1 MKIIFSVFVP
11 TKEFENI
18 LKLSIK
24 LTKEN
29 NSILYF
35 VYLPDYARYIGKN
48 IHDNKFHYKKVTKIV
63 ENLNIPIIDINKE
76 LFIKYDDP
84 ISLFVFRKGGH
95 YNEKGYQLV
104 AKTIFRKI
112 NELEK

>member
-1 MKIIFSVFVP
+1 M
-11 TKEFENI
+11 
-18 LKLSIK
+18 
-24 LTKEN
+24 
-29 NSILYF
+29 
-35 VYLPDYARYIGKN
+35 
-48 IHDNKFHYKKVTKIV
+48 V

-84 ISLFVFRKGGH
+84 ISLFAFRKDGH

-104 AKTIFRKI
+104 AETIFRKI